1 MPLAVEGGFPM
12 TGPPEKSLLLSFLQ
26 LGSLSTFISILMYKK
41 HELSSEIDLSKMKVV

>member
-1 MPLAVEGGFPM
+1 MSLAGEGGSPM
-12 TGPPEKSLLLSFLQ
+12 TAPPGNSLLLSSLQ